1 LPTLQRG
8 LGRTRVGRLWCYAAD
23 DRASLGHGPPAVAY
37 VYARDRKAARPAT
50 HLAGFRGTLQVDG
63 YRGFRRLANQ
73 RRGGAVT
80 LAFCWSHLRRRFHKI
95 HAHNGSP
102 IAAEALLRIG
112 ALYDIEREIRRQLPE
127 VRQAARQARSAPLVQ
142 ALRPWLEAQLD
153 LVSQGS
159 ALAGAIRYG
168 LRHWEG
174 LCRYLEDGRLEMDTN
189 TIEREI
195 RPVASTRRA
204 ALFAGSEG
212 GGDNWAIATTLVR
225 TAILNGVNPQAW
237 LTDVLERMV
246 RGEVRSTALHTL
258 LPWTWREAQ
267 HTAAA

>member
-1 LPTLQRG
+1 M
-8 LGRTRVGRLWCYAAD
+8 
-23 DRASLGHGPPAVAY
+23 
-37 VYARDRKAARPAT
+37 
-50 HLAGFRGTLQVDG
+50 
-63 YRGFRRLANQ
+63 
-73 RRGGAVT
+73 
-80 LAFCWSHLRRRFHKI
+80 
-95 HAHNGSP
+95 
-102 IAAEALLRIG
+102 
-112 ALYDIEREIRRQLPE
+112 
-127 VRQAARQARSAPLVQ
+127 RQAARQARSAPLVQ

-168 LRHWEG
+168 LRHWDG

-195 RPVASTRRA
+195 RPVATTRSA

-237 LTDVLERMV
+237 LTDVLSNDTQIYDLARHPDLRFCGADRLHRTAP
-246 RGEVRSTALHTL
+246 RGGAVEAFL
-258 LPWTWREAQ
+258 LGVGIFEGGFQVP
-267 HTAAA
+267 